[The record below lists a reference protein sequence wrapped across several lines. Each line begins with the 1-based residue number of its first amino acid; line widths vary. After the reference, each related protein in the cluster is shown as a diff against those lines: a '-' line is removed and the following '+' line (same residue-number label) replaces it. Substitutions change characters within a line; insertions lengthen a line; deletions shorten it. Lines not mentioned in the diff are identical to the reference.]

1 MPSEK
6 AAIIEAIQKY
16 LGKAD
21 WRSAIAEM
29 EKLFG
34 IEPDPITR
42 VRIGDAYQKL
52 GRKPDAVK
60 EYIRAA
66 DLYASKEAVVK
77 SLAQYKL
84 ALRLDPTNKV
94 ALEKLSALH
103 STKTVKENK
112 AEPVTAGAQKPA
124 SSVIPL
130 FSSFN
135 QEEFNDFTNRM
146 TLHTASPGEVIIR
159 QGDKGKSVYV
169 IAAGSVKVST
179 MLLSGEQVDLAVLW
193 PSDFFGEMS
202 FLTGKPRSATVE
214 ALEDTNILEI
224 DEGKLRDLVVRRP
237 HVGEVLQAYYET
249 RTKGTIDKIQETN
262 V

>member
-6 AAIIEAIQKY
+6 AVISDSIQKY

-21 WRSAIAEM
+21 WKSAIAEM

-34 IEPDPITR
+34 IDPDPITR

-52 GRKPDAVK
+52 GRKSDAVK
-60 EYIRAA
+60 EYVRAA
-66 DLYASKEAVVK
+66 DLYASQGAVVR

-84 ALRLDPTNKV
+84 ALRLDPGNKTAVEKMAALYSNNTV
-94 ALEKLSALH
+94 AAK
-103 STKTVKENK
+103 K

-130 FSSFN
+130 FSSFT
-135 QEEFNDFTNRM
+135 QEEFTDFTGRM
-146 TLHTASPGEVIIR
+146 MVHVASPGEVIIR

-169 IAAGSVKVST
+169 IATGSVKVFT
-179 MLLSGEQVDLAVLW
+179 TLLSGEQVDLAVLW

-202 FLTGKPRSATVE
+202 FLTGRPRSATVE
-214 ALEDTNILEI
+214 ATEDTNILEI
-224 DEGKLRDLVVRRP
+224 DEEKLRDLITRRP
-237 HVGEVLQAYYET
+237 HVGEVLRTYYET
-249 RTKGTIDKIQETN
+249 RTKGTVDKIQETN

>member
-21 WRSAIAEM
+21 WKSAIAEM
-29 EKLFG
+29 ERLFG

-52 GRKPDAVK
+52 GRKPDAVR

-77 SLAQYKL
+77 ALAQYKL
-84 ALRLDPTNKV
+84 ALRLDPTNRA

-112 AEPVTAGAQKPA
+112 AEPATPGAQKPA

-130 FSSFN
+130 FSSFT
-135 QEEFNDFTNRM
+135 QEEFNDFTSRM
-146 TLHTASPGEVIIR
+146 MVHMALPGEVIIR

-169 IAAGSVKVST
+169 IATGSVKVST
-179 MLLSGEQVDLAVLW
+179 TLLSGEQVDLAMLW

-202 FLTGKPRSATVE
+202 FLTGRPRSATVE

-224 DEGKLRDLVVRRP
+224 DEGKLRDLITRRP
-237 HVGEVLQAYYET
+237 HVREVLQTYYET
-249 RTKGTIDKIQETN
+249 RTKGTVDKIQETN

>member
-1 MPSEK
+1 
-6 AAIIEAIQKY
+6 
-16 LGKAD
+16 
-21 WRSAIAEM
+21 M

-42 VRIGDAYQKL
+42 VRIGNAYQKL
-52 GRKPDAVK
+52 GRKPDAVT

-66 DLYASKEAVVK
+66 DLYAAKEAVVK
-77 SLAQYKL
+77 ALAQYKL
-84 ALRLDPTNKV
+84 ALRLDPANKA

-103 STKTVKENK
+103 STKTIKENK
-112 AEPVTAGAQKPA
+112 AEPVATGAQKPA

-135 QEEFNDFTNRM
+135 QDEFNDFTGRM
-146 TLHTASPGEVIIR
+146 TLHTAAPGAVIIR

-202 FLTGKPRSATVE
+202 FLTGRPRSATVE

-224 DEGKLRDLVVRRP
+224 DEGKLRDLVARRP
-237 HVGEVLQAYYET
+237 HVEEVLRAYYES

-262 V
+262 G